1 MSKWNIKA
9 SDFRQWVIDADDET
23 LQEFVDE
30 SDFRQWVIDADD
42 ETLQEFVDEIEREI
56 IGLEQDD
63 FFGTEGLNKRFS

>member
-9 SDFRQWVIDADDET
+9 SDFRQWVIDADDE
-23 LQEFVDE
+23 
-30 SDFRQWVIDADD
+30 A
-42 ETLQEFVDEIEREI
+42 LQEFVDEIEREI

>member
-9 SDFRQWVIDADDET
+9 SDFRQWVID
-23 LQEFVDE
+23 
-30 SDFRQWVIDADD
+30 SDD